1 MYITTYR
8 TVSYAIPH
16 NYLSKTK
23 HINGGKGAIVKKY
36 SYEGHLRESI
46 ARQVNLYKF

>member
-1 MYITTYR
+1 MHKNMYITTYR

-23 HINGGKGAIVKKY
+23 HINGGKGAIVKKNTLMK
-36 SYEGHLRESI
+36 GT
-46 ARQVNLYKF
+46 